1 MPVPRRAG
9 WRTLWFGSESPTGGK
24 VALTVGLLGF
34 LALGIVGMTV
44 EFIPA
49 DGLHGA
55 PAMWVFG
62 FVGLMLTVAAMLQGI
77 ASGRLRLPGGLAGMK
92 AVLGILLM
100 PALVGFMLWLVCIKA
115 LPWAY
120 ARVLGEPVDIIATMQ
135 LDHSRSRRSCDTK
148 LRGGPMAATMPGYV
162 CVSKRYYDAHP
173 DRHVR
178 VRLAGRQTLM
188 GTAIL
193 EVFHIE
199 EVPAPPR
206 AP

>member
-62 FVGLMLTVAAMLQGI
+62 CVGLMLTVAAMLQGI
-77 ASGRLRLPGGLAGMK
+77 ASGRLHLPGGLAGMK

-100 PALVGFMLWLVCIKA
+100 PALVGVMLWLVCIKA

-135 LDHSRSRRSCDTK
+135 LTTAVAAGPATPSSGAARWPRRCPATCASASATTTRIPTGTYACAW
-148 LRGGPMAATMPGYV
+148 RGGKP
-162 CVSKRYYDAHP
+162 
-173 DRHVR
+173 
-178 VRLAGRQTLM
+178 
-188 GTAIL
+188 
-193 EVFHIE
+193 
-199 EVPAPPR
+199 
-206 AP
+206 